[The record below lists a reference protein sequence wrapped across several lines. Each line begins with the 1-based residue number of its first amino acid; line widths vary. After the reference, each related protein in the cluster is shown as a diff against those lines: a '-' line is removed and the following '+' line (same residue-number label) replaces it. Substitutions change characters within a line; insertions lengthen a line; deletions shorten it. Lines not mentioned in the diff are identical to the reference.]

1 MLSGREMSYYNN
13 EYTDLS
19 GRMVNTS
26 PGYIFV
32 QIKRPVCF

>member
-1 MLSGREMSYYNN
+1 MLSGQKISYCNN
-13 EYTDLS
+13 KYADLS

-32 QIKRPVCF
+32 QIKRAVCF